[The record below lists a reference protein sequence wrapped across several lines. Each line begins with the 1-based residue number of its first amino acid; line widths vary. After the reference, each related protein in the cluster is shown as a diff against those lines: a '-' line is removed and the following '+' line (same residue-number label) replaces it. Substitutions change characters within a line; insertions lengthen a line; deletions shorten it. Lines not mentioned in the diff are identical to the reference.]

1 MKKGV
6 VAVFCGLVLCLV
18 IVSTNK
24 DLDRY
29 RTPESALAETFYLP
43 DSQILKIASLGFE
56 SFLADILWVKLI
68 LYYGSH
74 ALDDDNPYYEILKNR
89 EHSGLPKP
97 VRRNEHKSATDNN
110 NTAVQNGS
118 IDFSRDSVLV
128 RHHSFNLKNDRYV
141 YPLLRRIVALDEHF
155 IPPYEFGGLVML
167 QETSDVTEAESLLQ
181 YGLEK
186 NPLRWEFPYHLGYIE
201 LFYKG
206 NDEAALKWLS
216 RAMALPQRPAF
227 FENLYQSFIKKRG
240 DSQIYIDYL
249 DGLYRSTD
257 NDKIKKNIALL
268 IAELKRKFPPRSK

>member
-1 MKKGV
+1 MKKRF
-6 VAVFCGLVLCLV
+6 VAALFALVLCLL
-18 IVSTNK
+18 IVYTNK
-24 DLDRY
+24 GLDRY

-43 DSQILKIASLGFE
+43 DGQILKIASLGFE
-56 SFLADILWVKLI
+56 SFLADVLWVKLI
-68 LYYGSH
+68 LYYGNH

-89 EHSGLPKP
+89 EHSRLSKP
-97 VRRNEHKSATDNN
+97 VPRNEQKSTTDHK
-110 NTAVQNGS
+110 TAVQNGDL
-118 IDFSRDSVLV
+118 DFSRDSVLV

-155 IPPYEFGGLVML
+155 ISPYEFGGLVML
-167 QETSDVTEAESLLQ
+167 QETSDVTEAESLLR

-186 NPLRWEFPYHLGYIE
+186 NPQRWEFPYHLGYIE

-227 FENLYQSFIKKRG
+227 FENLYQSFVKKRG

-249 DGLYRSTD
+249 NGLYRSTD
-257 NDKIKKNIALL
+257 NKKIKKNIALL
-268 IAELKRKFPPRSK
+268 IAKLKHKFTPRSK